1 MTTNETRQHFLN
13 LSYVTLGFLTG
24 IIGNIWVYYFSKWL
38 EKRYPS
44 LDWNWVFYV
53 STIIFVLWVI
63 FWIRYIF
70 RGVRRC
76 STNKKEETKKTEI
89 DKKKEP
95 EEASLIAEYQILNE
109 FLEKRRS
116 NTLLVMSIM
125 LPSSLLIA
133 GFAINQKGNFL
144 AVLASILAWIW
155 VLVSWIFYHTKNKL
169 DEICWKRIHDI

>member
-13 LSYVTLGFLTG
+13 LSYATLGFLTG

-53 STIIFVLWVI
+53 STIIFVLWLF
-63 FWIRYIF
+63 FWIRFIL
-70 RGVRRC
+70 RGLRRC
-76 STNKKEETKKTEI
+76 TSNKEKEERKKTEI
-89 DKKKEP
+89 DEEKEP
-95 EEASLIAEYQILNE
+95 EKNSLIAEYHVLNE

-133 GFAINQKGNFL
+133 GFAISQKGNFL

-155 VLVSWIFYHTKNKL
+155 VCEGK
-169 DEICWKRIHDI
+169 